1 MRAFVSP
8 LVEIDNSNNS
18 SALIAQLIALYCSR
32 IAVICLEASSGG
44 RPTFVCIRKTTIV
57 IGLGLVQT
65 AHSQMLPKSLRA
77 HGRKLGPCLP
87 RPEATG

>member
-32 IAVICLEASSGG
+32 IAVICLEASRGG

-57 IGLGLVQT
+57 IDLESV
-65 AHSQMLPKSLRA
+65 PNCSLTDVCARDDMA
-77 HGRKLGPCLP
+77 EIATRSRLKT
-87 RPEATG
+87 RPG